1 MRVARQKLFEQL
13 DAALTDYIANEREL
27 QGLDATENRVVFI
40 DQVVDSIR
48 RVEFARKLGSRP
60 ISKSR
65 TDPKSDLFDP
75 LRAAVW
81 HRVNGNIEEAS
92 WLVFLATHFGKN
104 LESNWRLAQDVY
116 GALGQDLWTWDRVY
130 SDPEGISRWLK
141 SNFHSM
147 RTDGIAR
154 KFGNHRK
161 YESIDPSKSIAT
173 GLVVE
178 SYVAWVAQY
187 GSHQAMF
194 DAAYRAAGGD
204 KRVAFNWL
212 YKDMNVLRFGRMAK
226 FDYLTMLAKLGVI
239 HIEADSP
246 YIVNSTGPLRGAKL
260 LVSGHT
266 HSDMTPHE
274 VDAEV
279 VKLADSLGVGMQEIE
294 DAICNWQK
302 SPSRYKHFRG

>member
-1 MRVARQKLFEQL
+1 MSVVKQKLFEQI
-13 DAALTDYIANEREL
+13 DASLSDYIANEREL
-27 QGLDATENRVVFI
+27 KGINAPENRMVFI

-48 RVEFARKLGSRP
+48 RVEFAKMLGSRP

-65 TDPKSDLFDP
+65 TDPNSDLFDP

-81 HRVNGNIEEAS
+81 YRIDGNIEEAS

-116 GALGQDLWTWDRVY
+116 GALGKDLWTWDRVFT
-130 SDPEGISRWLK
+130 DPEGISRWLK
-141 SNFHSM
+141 ANFHSM
-147 RTDGIAR
+147 RADGVAR

-187 GSHQAMF
+187 GSHQAMY
-194 DAAYRAAGGD
+194 DAAFTAVGGD
-204 KRVAFNWL
+204 KRAAFQWL
-212 YKDMNVLRFGRMAK
+212 YKEMKVLRFGRMAK
-226 FDYLTMLAKLGVI
+226 FDYLTMLAKLGIVP
-239 HIEADSP
+239 IEADSP
-246 YIVNSTGPLRGAKL
+246 YIVDSTGPLQGAKL
-260 LVSGHT
+260 LFSGHID
-266 HSDMTPHE
+266 SDMTPSE
-274 VDAEV
+274 VDSEV
-279 VKLADSLGVGMQEIE
+279 VNLADHLGVGMQEIE